1 MVLRRNGEVIRQMC
15 RKNFQERVV
24 NSLQGEEMPIK
35 IENWS
40 LKM

>member
-1 MVLRRNGEVIRQMC
+1 MVLRRNGEVVRHIF

-35 IENWS
+35 VENWS